1 MSDLETG
8 AQNSNYINDSGMEQ
22 LARLGKTIAAG
33 LSCDIN
39 DTGVPCRTD
48 RLAIVEA
55 MKGYLRLHG
64 YQVIDNWS
72 VV

>member
-1 MSDLETG
+1 MSYLETG
-8 AQNSNYINDSGMEQ
+8 AQDSGYINDSGMEQ
-22 LARLGKTIAAG
+22 LACLGQTIAAG

-39 DTGVPCRTD
+39 ETGVPCRSD